1 MARAAGWP
9 ALPSLRVVV
18 TTVLAQG
25 GRRGAQSD
33 SADLGTRAEPKTEIE
48 AEAPDTGRHTEAT
61 LGERQDLV
69 SQRLGGP
76 GGRGLL
82 SEDPSLPGRCPRGKG
97 GAHTALTPAGECV
110 TGRILSLTK
119 GKYLALWSAGVH
131 SVNIWSASLPG
142 SSPAGLSFS
151 PGPRLLPPGTEN
163 ILPSQG
169 AGRAPPNPTP
179 RLPRLAP
186 ISQPCSPHTAK
197 WPEDRE
203 NGVPAEDRTSCLG
216 VTHRGDQREGVAP

>member
-9 ALPSLRVVV
+9 ALPSLRVAV
-18 TTVLAQG
+18 TTALAQG

-33 SADLGTRAEPKTEIE
+33 PADLGTRVEPKTEIE

-97 GAHTALTPAGECV
+97 GAHTALAPAGECV

-131 SVNIWSASLPG
+131 SVNIWSARV
-142 SSPAGLSFS
+142 S
-151 PGPRLLPPGTEN
+151 PGPRLPGSASPQGPAYSHLGQRTSSPARGQGLHRPTPPPGCPAW
-163 ILPSQG
+163 LPSASPAVLTRPSG
-169 AGRAPPNPTP
+169 P
-179 RLPRLAP
+179 RTERTGCLPR
-186 ISQPCSPHTAK
+186 T
-197 WPEDRE
+197 
-203 NGVPAEDRTSCLG
+203 GPA
-216 VTHRGDQREGVAP
+216 V